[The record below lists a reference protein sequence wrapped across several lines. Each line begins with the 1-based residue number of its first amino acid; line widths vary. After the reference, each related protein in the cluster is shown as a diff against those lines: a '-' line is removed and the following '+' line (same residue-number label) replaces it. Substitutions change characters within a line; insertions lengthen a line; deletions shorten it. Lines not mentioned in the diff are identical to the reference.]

1 MPASAAGVQR
11 NCMLVENFKGNNSVR
26 VFITCFRLDQQ
37 PDLTVLKANGQIAEA
52 PTGWHYVAVR
62 TVETP

>member
-1 MPASAAGVQR
+1 
-11 NCMLVENFKGNNSVR
+11 MLVENFKSNNSVR

-37 PDLTVLKANGQIAEA
+37 PGLTVLKANGQIAEA